1 MSALALVS
9 RLPMA
14 EFDVDDQ
21 GVTSHHW
28 LFPERA
34 EIIYGGLASLIVF
47 FVLWKYALPMAKK
60 SMEARTARIQ
70 KELDDSKADE
80 AAAEQEAVAILQ
92 AKGDI
97 EGERARILADAD
109 REAAELL
116 VEGRARLEEE
126 VAELFA
132 RADTDAASLMSRSGE
147 ELRAEI
153 SQLAG
158 DATERLVGRML
169 DDGTQTELIESFIAK
184 VGASR

>member
-1 MSALALVS
+1 MSALALVG

-47 FVLWKYALPMAKK
+47 FLLWKYALPMAKK
-60 SMEARTARIQ
+60 SMAARTARIQ
-70 KELDDSKADE
+70 KEIDDSKADE
-80 AAAEQEAVAILQ
+80 AAAEQEAAAILQ

-97 EGERARILADAD
+97 EGERARILVDAD
-109 REAAELL
+109 REAEQLL
-116 VEGRARLEEE
+116 VDGRARLEEE
-126 VAELFA
+126 VAELYA
-132 RADTDAASLMSRSGE
+132 RADADAATLMSRSGD

-153 SQLAG
+153 AQLAG
-158 DATERLVGRML
+158 DATERVVAQML
-169 DDGTQTELIESFIAK
+169 DASTQTELIESFITK
-184 VGASR
+184 VGAGR